1 MGSDQQNTEPSETQI
16 RVETIGSTLVI
27 ELDGPKTR
35 NSISREHY
43 EQLREILA
51 EADAHPYLR
60 AIVLTGANGFF
71 TSGGNVA
78 RLKQTTE
85 EPLSVATRNTDR
97 LSASILGLRECRL
110 PVIAAVEGG
119 AVGVG
124 VAFVLACDLIVA
136 SETAKFTLGHVK
148 IGVPS
153 DGGITYLL
161 TEALPRQLASEL
173 CLLGRSISATRLA
186 NAGVVNQT
194 TAPGSARE
202 AALNL
207 AACFDKGPAKAV
219 SLIKSEINAAKNNSL
234 AEQLFL
240 EAVNLN
246 RARYGPEG
254 REGVA
259 AFLEKRKPEF

>member
-1 MGSDQQNTEPSETQI
+1 MK
-16 RVETIGSTLVI
+16 TIIITGSTDGIGKLAAIDLAKEGHEIYLHGRNPQKLTAVVEEIKQLSNNERVDGFVADFSDLDAVKEMAQQIKQKLSKIDVLVNNAGI
-27 ELDGPKTR
+27 FKSAQSENKDGLDIR
-35 NSISREHY
+35 MVVNY
-43 EQLREILA
+43 LA
-51 EADAHPYLR
+51 P
-60 AIVLTGANGFF
+60 
-71 TSGGNVA
+71 
-78 RLKQTTE
+78 
-85 EPLSVATRNTDR
+85 
-97 LSASILGLRECRL
+97 
-110 PVIAAVEGG
+110 
-119 AVGVG
+119 
-124 VAFVLACDLIVA
+124 
-136 SETAKFTLGHVK
+136 
-148 IGVPS
+148 
-153 DGGITYLL
+153 YLL